1 MTKLLVV
8 DDEPEMRN
16 YMKTTL
22 ERADYMVHL
31 AADPA
36 EAVLLLEGDTFD
48 AVLLDVDMPDM
59 DGVTFTRLL
68 KQNPSILGNPDVPI
82 LMVTGR
88 DDPGIMGESF
98 DAGAQYFVKKPFSPR
113 ELLQAVRLVLHG

>member
-36 EAVLLLEGDTFD
+36 EAVLLLEGNTFD